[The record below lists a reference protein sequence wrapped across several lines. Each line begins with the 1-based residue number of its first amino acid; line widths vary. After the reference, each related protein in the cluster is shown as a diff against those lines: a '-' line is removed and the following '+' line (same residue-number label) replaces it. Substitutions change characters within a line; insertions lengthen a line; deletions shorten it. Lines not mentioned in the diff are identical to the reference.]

1 MQQGEAATLIDN
13 TLFRAILDGLED
25 LVYIC
30 SEDRRILFMNR
41 AMIGR
46 VGRDATGELCHHVM
60 PDLEEACIWC
70 TDAAPSFGN
79 RTTEVRSTQDS
90 RAYRATHLA
99 IPTSDSN
106 VLRLAIFRDITEHV
120 DAEAGLNAG
129 REECIVRNEELERL
143 FRKIE
148 DIKKEWERTMDCLGD
163 LVLLV
168 DSDGKVVRCNRPAKD
183 FFGSTYEALKGCGWR
198 ELFVEHLHVS
208 ADTLRNGAE
217 ILHEPSGR
225 CFLFN
230 RYPFAPVGE
239 GGMTGLVI
247 TLHDTTEL
255 RRSREE
261 TEKAYAQLA
270 ATHNQLVQQE
280 KMASIGQLAAGVAH
294 EINNPIGF
302 VNSNLGTLAKYVTRL
317 SEFIVF
323 QEHVVAE
330 CPAAGERVSAKRSEL
345 KIDRILADTDEL
357 IRESLEGTDR
367 VRRIVQDL
375 KSFSHAEE
383 EESKPAD
390 INDCLESTVNIVWNE
405 LKYKVTLVK
414 EYGELPLVTC
424 WPQQLKQV
432 FMNLLMNAAQSIE
445 KQGEIRLRTWHESDI
460 IFVLV
465 SDTGCGMPAEQL
477 ERIFEPFFTTKEIGK
492 GTGLGLSISYDIV
505 KKHGGDIFVTSEV
518 GKGTTFTI
526 RLPMAGQLS

>member
-1 MQQGEAATLIDN
+1 MQEGEAATLIDN
-13 TLFRAILDGLED
+13 VLLRAILDGLED

-30 SEDRRILFMNR
+30 SEDRRVLFMNR
-41 AMIGR
+41 AMIRR
-46 VGRDATGELCHHVM
+46 VGRDATGEACHQVM
-60 PDLEEACIWC
+60 PDMENACVWC
-70 TDAAPSFGN
+70 ADDTPSAGN
-79 RTTEVRSTQDS
+79 RTTEARSSRDS
-90 RAYRATHLA
+90 RVFKSTHLTV
-99 IPTSDSN
+99 PTPN
-106 VLRLAIFRDITEHV
+106 GNTLRLAIFRDITEHV
-120 DAEAGLNAG
+120 DAEAGMNAV
-129 REECIVRNEELERL
+129 REECVVRNEELERL
-143 FRKIE
+143 FKKIE

-168 DSDGKVVRCNRPAKD
+168 NDDGKVVRCNRPAKE
-183 FFGSTYEALKGCGWR
+183 FFGSSYEALKGCGWKG
-198 ELFVEHLHVS
+198 LFDEYLHVS
-208 ADTLRNGAE
+208 ADTLRSGAE
-217 ILHEPSGR
+217 ICHEPSGR
-225 CFLFN
+225 WFLYN
-230 RYPFAPVGE
+230 IYPFSPVGE
-239 GGMTGLVI
+239 GGMAGLVI

-255 RRSREE
+255 HRSREE
-261 TEKAYAQLA
+261 TETAYAKLA

-302 VNSNLGTLAKYVTRL
+302 VNSNLGTLSKYVGRL
-317 SEFIVF
+317 AEFMDF
-323 QEHVVAE
+323 QEQVVAE
-330 CPAAGERVSAKRSEL
+330 CPASLERISAKRAEL
-345 KIDRILADTDEL
+345 KIDRILNDAGEL

-390 INDCLESTVNIVWNE
+390 INDCLDSTVNIVWNE

-445 KQGEIRLRTWHESDI
+445 RQGEIRIRTWQEGGS
-460 IFVLV
+460 VLVSV

-526 RLPMAGQLS
+526 RLPVAGQ